1 MPAAVCKHSYSKN
14 AINNSIAIGIIL
26 CANALSPLLSFIP
39 NGIAAI
45 IFIPLIYLLITNY
58 SFYTTSSFNAKSF
71 VYFTFYIFIFFGYS
85 FVISNI
91 KQSVVDNFNDFLIF
105 GLPLIF
111 ISYFK
116 VLSIYIFRTIVIAG
130 IIALPLQLIQI
141 DVSNTSDSGLWMMIS
156 YNLIKVLIPSIIVIF
171 YDRTKI
177 IRIVGFCHLLIC
189 IAFLVVLGS
198 RGAVLGV
205 LLSVLLLLLYR
216 KNKKLRILSFK
227 SLLVVV
233 LLITVVF
240 FFEPIV
246 TFVYE
251 KLLDHNISS
260 YSLMRMV
267 NSLSE
272 GSSLSSGRDEIY
284 AATIS
289 GIKDNLI
296 IGSGIGSFD
305 NYSGAYP
312 HNIFLQIL
320 YEGGLFFGIPL
331 IALIFYSIYSLNQE
345 ITIETRLLYI
355 YLISVGFVQLL
366 FSSNFWSSIIFW
378 YWIGFSLKRIRL

>member
-1 MPAAVCKHSYSKN
+1 MQTKCDKRSCQ
-14 AINNSIAIGIIL
+14 NSILIGIIL
-26 CANALSPLLSFIP
+26 CANALSPLLSLIP

-45 IFIPLIYLLITNY
+45 IFIPLIYLLISNY

-71 VYFTFYIFIFFGYS
+71 VYFTLYIFIFFGYS
-85 FVISNI
+85 FVVSNL

-111 ISYFK
+111 ISYFR
-116 VLSIYIFRTIVIAG
+116 VLGIYIFRTIVIIG
-130 IIALPLQLIQI
+130 IIAFPLQLTQI
-141 DVSNTSDSGLWMMIS
+141 DFSNTSDAGIWMNIS
-156 YNLIKVLIPSIIVIF
+156 YNLIRILVSSVIVTLYDKSVII
-171 YDRTKI
+171 KI
-177 IRIVGFCHLLIC
+177 IGFFQILVG
-189 IAFLVVLGS
+189 IAFLIALGS
-198 RGAVLGV
+198 RGAILGV

-233 LLITVVF
+233 LLITIVF

-260 YSLMRMV
+260 YSLMRMA

-284 AATIS
+284 AVTIS
-289 GIKDNLI
+289 GIKNNLI

-331 IALIFYSIYSLNQE
+331 IALILYSIYSLNQE

>member
-1 MPAAVCKHSYSKN
+1 MN
-14 AINNSIAIGIIL
+14 
-26 CANALSPLLSFIP
+26 
-39 NGIAAI
+39 
-45 IFIPLIYLLITNY
+45 
-58 SFYTTSSFNAKSF
+58 
-71 VYFTFYIFIFFGYS
+71 
-85 FVISNI
+85 
-91 KQSVVDNFNDFLIF
+91 
-105 GLPLIF
+105 
-111 ISYFK
+111 
-116 VLSIYIFRTIVIAG
+116 
-130 IIALPLQLIQI
+130 
-141 DVSNTSDSGLWMMIS
+141 IS
-156 YNLIKVLIPSIIVIF
+156 YNLIRILVSSVIVTLYDKSVII
-171 YDRTKI
+171 KI
-177 IRIVGFCHLLIC
+177 IGFFQILVG
-189 IAFLVVLGS
+189 IAFLIALGS
-198 RGAVLGV
+198 RGAILGV

-233 LLITVVF
+233 LLITIVF

-260 YSLMRMV
+260 YSLMRMA

-284 AATIS
+284 AVTIS
-289 GIKDNLI
+289 GIKNNLI

-331 IALIFYSIYSLNQE
+331 IALILYSIYSLNQE

>member
-1 MPAAVCKHSYSKN
+1 MQTKCDKLSCQ
-14 AINNSIAIGIIL
+14 NSILIGIIL
-26 CANALSPLLSFIP
+26 CANALSPLLSLIP

-45 IFIPLIYLLITNY
+45 IFIPLIYLLISNY

-71 VYFTFYIFIFFGYS
+71 VYFTLYIFIFFGYS
-85 FVISNI
+85 FVVSNL

-111 ISYFK
+111 ISYFR
-116 VLSIYIFRTIVIAG
+116 VLGIYIFRTIVIIG
-130 IIALPLQLIQI
+130 IIAFPLQLTQI
-141 DVSNTSDSGLWMMIS
+141 DFSNTSDAGIWMNIS
-156 YNLIKVLIPSIIVIF
+156 YNLIRILVSSVIVTLYDKSVII
-171 YDRTKI
+171 KI
-177 IRIVGFCHLLIC
+177 IGFFQILVG
-189 IAFLVVLGS
+189 IAFLIALGS
-198 RGAVLGV
+198 RGAILGV

-233 LLITVVF
+233 LLITIVF

-260 YSLMRMV
+260 YSLMRMA

-284 AATIS
+284 AVTIS
-289 GIKDNLI
+289 GIKNNLI

-331 IALIFYSIYSLNQE
+331 IALILYSIYSLNQE